1 MLFQGMIYKPSVLLV
16 WFGNET
22 TRLYVE
28 ALYELLFKNIDLL
41 YI

>member
-22 TRLYVE
+22 TRFE